1 MCFTLLCRGRVTSK
15 LIQGTL
21 LLPSPKSRTVKR
33 VGVIST
39 TVVEDHEAPPG
50 ITRFIEYVGRPWGG
64 KLDHFSFSIVADI
77 GKGQGYAD
85 RCIHSI
91 QRPEDREQLMTITLD
106 WQRQLT
112 SGNPINLE
120 SLKELAERAEKAALK
135 YFEDVGEGSRFDEK
149 LIRDAAGV

>member
-1 MCFTLLCRGRVTSK
+1 
-15 LIQGTL
+15 
-21 LLPSPKSRTVKR
+21 
-33 VGVIST
+33 
-39 TVVEDHEAPPG
+39 
-50 ITRFIEYVGRPWGG
+50 
-64 KLDHFSFSIVADI
+64 
-77 GKGQGYAD
+77 
-85 RCIHSI
+85 
-91 QRPEDREQLMTITLD
+91 MTITLD